1 MFPSLPQCTWKAPDA
16 SRQAVL
22 SLDFERLMSS
32 VLPPASQFHDH
43 FLSPWMIAKM
53 TDVEDEYFDDLDDED
68 FDDEFDDDFEE
79 ELDDDLAAL
88 NPEVTEE
95 DLVEADDDLGG
106 IFDDEEGGGMPR
118 EEGEPSAEPEEE
130 P

>member
-1 MFPSLPQCTWKAPDA
+1 MFPSSPQCVWESQTEPFTAAEMPG
-16 SRQAVL
+16 
-22 SLDFERLMSS
+22 FEHPMSA
-32 VLPPASQFHDH
+32 LPPVPNDN

-53 TDVEDEYFDDLDDED
+53 TDVEDEYFDDLEDED

-95 DLVEADDDLGG
+95 DLVEAEDDLGG
-106 IFDDEEGGGMPR
+106 MFDDEEGGAAPR
-118 EEGEPSAEPEEE
+118 EDGEPAAEPEEE

>member
-1 MFPSLPQCTWKAPDA
+1 MFPSLPQCMWNSNLEP
-16 SRQAVL
+16 L
-22 SLDFERLMSS
+22 SAAEMPVFEPFMST
-32 VLPPASQFHDH
+32 LPSPPPNDH

-106 IFDDEEGGGMPR
+106 MFDDEEGGTSPR
-118 EEGEPSAEPEEE
+118 EDAEPGAEPEEE
-130 P
+130 G